1 MPVKISYCAA
11 ENHADLIFEGNLD
24 VSLSQDIREICRNL
38 SSCVKS
44 CSVDLSAVECL
55 FDSGVALLQVLCLS
69 LREHGVKV
77 LILSDNPDIRSL
89 IPHIARMPANPSPV
103 GYSGQSVLS
112 PSV

>member
-24 VSLSQDIREICRNL
+24 VSLSHDILAISRNL

-44 CSVDLSAVECL
+44 CTVDLSAVEHL
-55 FDSGVALLQVLCLS
+55 FDSGVALLQVLCMRLS
-69 LREHGVKV
+69 EHGIKV
-77 LILSDNPDIRSL
+77 LIVSDNPDICRL
-89 IPHIARMPANPSPV
+89 IPHITHTPANPSP
-103 GYSGQSVLS
+103 GGHAGQSVLS